1 MRSVRKNILGFCTL
15 VVDVI
20 IVYISYFLLVYIR
33 KLLGIPFSS
42 ENLLALRI
50 FLPYAIVIF
59 VLLFVLYKLYEVEVV
74 DFYETFLGIL
84 FTSLI
89 MFVLGF
95 ALPFFLRVFAVPRS
109 VILFAL
115 PVQLV
120 ILSVAHLLVRK
131 IYFSILPP
139 LDVLILTGDP
149 DEGRVISEYF
159 KRYFPKVQ
167 NADVFAS
174 ECNNFQSLLEEK
186 LDSFDLFVIGDN
198 YNPDEKSKFIEF
210 LTAKD
215 KTVYIVTGAY
225 GLLLLNQNVRIL
237 GDLPFFEINLL
248 DISPLEKVLKRLID
262 LIVSIV
268 ALAVFSPVILVISI
282 AILRETGRPIFYLQD
297 RVGLNGKI
305 FKIVKFRTMIQD
317 AEKYTGAVLSKE
329 DDPRVTKVGKFL
341 RKTGLD
347 EIPQFVNVLR
357 GEMSVVGPRPERPE
371 LVEKIQK
378 DVPNFEMRLKV
389 KPGITGYAQLYG
401 KYDTSFDYKLKMDLL
416 YARSRNI
423 ILTDIYIIINTV
435 KLFLTPKKRK

>member
-1 MRSVRKNILGFCTL
+1 M
-15 VVDVI
+15 
-20 IVYISYFLLVYIR
+20 
-33 KLLGIPFSS
+33 
-42 ENLLALRI
+42 
-50 FLPYAIVIF
+50 
-59 VLLFVLYKLYEVEVV
+59 
-74 DFYETFLGIL
+74 
-84 FTSLI
+84 
-89 MFVLGF
+89 
-95 ALPFFLRVFAVPRS
+95 
-109 VILFAL
+109 
-115 PVQLV
+115 
-120 ILSVAHLLVRK
+120 
-131 IYFSILPP
+131 
-139 LDVLILTGDP
+139 
-149 DEGRVISEYF
+149 
-159 KRYFPKVQ
+159 
-167 NADVFAS
+167 
-174 ECNNFQSLLEEK
+174 
-186 LDSFDLFVIGDN
+186 
-198 YNPDEKSKFIEF
+198 
-210 LTAKD
+210 
-215 KTVYIVTGAY
+215 
-225 GLLLLNQNVRIL
+225 
-237 GDLPFFEINLL
+237 

-268 ALAVFSPVILVISI
+268 ALAVFSPVILVVSI

>member
-1 MRSVRKNILGFCTL
+1 MRRDKKNIFGFCDL
-15 VVDVI
+15 VIDLF
-20 IVYISYFLLVYIR
+20 IVYFSYFLLVYIR
-33 KLLGIPFSS
+33 NYFKIPFSS
-42 ENLLALRI
+42 ENITALEV
-50 FLPYAIVIF
+50 FLPYAIVMF
-59 VLLFVLYKLYEVEVV
+59 VVLFTLYRLYEVDEI

-89 MFVLGF
+89 MFILGF

-120 ILSVAHLLVRK
+120 FISLAHLLIRK
-131 IYFSILPP
+131 IYFSVLPP
-139 LDVLILTGDP
+139 LDVLILTSDS
-149 DEGRVISEYF
+149 DEGKIISEYF
-159 KRYFPKVQ
+159 KQYFPKVK
-167 NADVFAS
+167 NTEVLSLD
-174 ECNNFQSLLEEK
+174 CDDFQSLLEEK
-186 LDSFDLFVIGDN
+186 LDSFDFFVIGDN

-210 LTAKD
+210 LTSNN
-215 KTVYIVTGAY
+215 KTVYIVTGVY
-225 GLLLLNQNVRIL
+225 GLLLHNQNVRIL
-237 GDLPFFEINLL
+237 GDLPFFEINLVN
-248 DISPLEKVLKRLID
+248 ISPLEKALKRVID

-268 ALAVFSPVILVISI
+268 ALVFFSPIILAVSI
-282 AILRETGRPIFYLQD
+282 AIAREAGRPIFYLQD
-297 RVGLNGKI
+297 RVGLNGKV

-317 AEKYTGAVLSKE
+317 AEKYTGAILSEE

-371 LVEKIQK
+371 LIEKIKK
-378 DVPNFEMRLKV
+378 DVPNFEMRLKL

>member
-42 ENLLALRI
+42 ENLSAI
-50 FLPYAIVIF
+50 QTFLPYAIVIF
-59 VLLFVLYKLYEVEVV
+59 VLLFVLYKLYEIDEV

-89 MFVLGF
+89 MFILGF
-95 ALPFFLRVFAVPRS
+95 ALPFFLRIFAVPRS
-109 VILFAL
+109 VILVAL

-120 ILSVAHLLVRK
+120 LLSLAHLFVRK
-131 IYFSILPP
+131 IYFSVLPP
-139 LDVLILTGDP
+139 LDVLILTEDP

-167 NADVFAS
+167 NTDVFAS

-215 KTVYIVTGAY
+215 KTVYIVTGVY

-237 GDLPFFEINLL
+237 GDLPFFEINLV

-268 ALAVFSPVILVISI
+268 ALVIFSPVILAVSI
-282 AILRETGRPIFYLQD
+282 AIVRETGRPIFYLQD

-305 FKIVKFRTMIQD
+305 FKIVKFRTMVQN

-347 EIPQFVNVLR
+347 EIPQFINVLR

-371 LVEKIQK
+371 LIEKIRK